1 MTGLAKAAFLRTPG
15 RGAPVALVA
24 LLGTLALGFFS
35 QDVIAYWLVAAS
47 AFLPVLV
54 WLGAGAPGLPVLPAI
69 AALYYVYYA
78 LPILRGQIVTYNAD
92 ELIWAA
98 VNVATFLA
106 AASIACWP
114 FLVDA
119 RRRSQRFGRDVVTDQ
134 QAVRLVFV
142 GLAFGIIYHLA
153 FISGSLSLLG
163 TALGL
168 VRAVVLTLTSISC
181 YLLGWARAS
190 RLLVGGSWAVAL
202 MGLCLLML
210 LASSGLLLVGG
221 VMNGLA
227 ALFGYVITARR
238 IPWIG
243 LGIAFALLSVLHAG
257 KLEIRKKYWMPQSQS
272 LQESS
277 VVQVPGL
284 MTDWLVAGTVALT
297 TGSAESD
304 VLERASL
311 LHMLLLVQRATPTY
325 VPYLEGGTYALLPSM
340 LTPRFIEPDKTVGAA
355 GLNLLS
361 IRYGLQV
368 AESTANTTI
377 GWGLIAEGYANFGYV
392 AVLLVGA
399 LLGALCGILMRLSVR
414 ARPVSLAMFITIAG
428 AIVLFDLDAD
438 LAYLLTTLAQSVG
451 AVLVIALF
459 ARLLKGRAPILPGAL
474 SAHIDAGTA

>member
-1 MTGLAKAAFLRTPG
+1 MTGLAKAAFPPTPG
-15 RGAPVALVA
+15 GGAPVALAA
-24 LLGTLALGFFS
+24 LLGTLMMGLFS

-69 AALYYVYYA
+69 AALYYIYYA
-78 LPILRGQIVTYNAD
+78 LPILRGQIVTYNTD
-92 ELIWAA
+92 ELVWAA

-114 FLVDA
+114 FLVGA
-119 RRRSQRFGRDVVTDQ
+119 RRRSQRFGRDVVTDR

-168 VRAVVLTLTSISC
+168 ARAVVLTLTSISC

-190 RLLVGGSWAVAL
+190 RLLVGGSWVVAL
-202 MGLCLLML
+202 AGLCLLML

-238 IPWIG
+238 IPWMG

-277 VVQVPGL
+277 VAQVPGL
-284 MTDWLVAGTVALT
+284 MTDWLVAGTLALA

-311 LHMLLLVQRATPTY
+311 VHMLLLVQRATPTY

-438 LAYLLTTLAQSVG
+438 LAYLLATLAQSVG
-451 AVLVIALF
+451 AVLAVALF
-459 ARLLKGRAPILPGAL
+459 ARFLKGRAPILPGAL
-474 SAHIDAGTA
+474 SARIDAGPA